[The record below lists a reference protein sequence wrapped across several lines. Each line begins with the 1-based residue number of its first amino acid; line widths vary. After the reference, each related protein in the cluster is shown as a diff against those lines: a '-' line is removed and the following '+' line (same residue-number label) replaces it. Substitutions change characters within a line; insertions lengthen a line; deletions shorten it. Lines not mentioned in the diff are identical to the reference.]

1 MKMLAIGLSLSAII
15 ATAAASQTPSQ
26 NNSTAARTGPTRIDV
41 PYGDARPIIES
52 LREELL
58 PTELRA
64 RTSAQRQSMWPGW
77 VAARDKTIRAR
88 VTQGDEDSIFNF
100 LLFGTSFTAQP
111 RVRDV
116 LDSVRNAATARIV
129 QQRLDDMVAG
139 LAMPGGNE
147 RLRLVRDFVERK
159 RIAPDTAEGKRQARL
174 YLVDV
179 VARVVKERDA
189 YERTTRSVQ
198 VDPAAKLATHSTLY
212 HDRGLSSDTSIF
224 PSFAIE
230 QALRAIR
237 GDKMLGNAS
246 IRRVAI
252 VGPGLD
258 FTDKEDGYD
267 FYPLQTI
274 QPLAAID
281 SLVRLQL
288 ATRDQLRVT
297 TFDLSP
303 RVNGHLRIARER
315 ALAGSGYVLTLPRN
329 QDERWSLELLS
340 YWRTM
345 GDRIGRDA
353 PAVAAPP
360 NAGHVELRSV
370 RVDPAVV
377 LATGAEDVNVVLQ
390 RRLSNPAETFDLIIA
405 TNVLVYYD
413 VFEQSLALANL
424 AAMLR
429 RGGLLLSNNVLT
441 ELPATPMT
449 SVGFTDVGYTDAGDG
464 DRIIWYRRDD

>member
-1 MKMLAIGLSLSAII
+1 MKILAIGLSLSAII

-26 NNSTAARTGPTRIDV
+26 NNSTAGRTGTTRINI
-41 PYGDARPIIES
+41 PYADARPIIES

-58 PTELRA
+58 PAELRA
-64 RTSAQRQSMWPGW
+64 TTSAQRQSMWPGW
-77 VAARDKTIRAR
+77 VAARDETIRAR
-88 VTQGDEDSIFNF
+88 VAQGDEDSIFNF
-100 LLFGTSFTAQP
+100 LLFGTTFTTQP

-129 QQRLDDMVAG
+129 QQRLDDMVSG

-147 RLRLVRDFVERK
+147 RLQLVRDLVERK

-198 VDPAAKLATHSTLY
+198 LDPAAKLATHSTLY

-237 GDKMLGNAS
+237 GDKMLGDGT
-246 IRRVAI
+246 IRRVAV

-258 FTDKEDGYD
+258 FTDKEGGYD

-315 ALAGSGYVLTLPRN
+315 ALAGSGYMLTLPRN
-329 QDERWSLELLS
+329 QDERWSPELLS

-345 GDRIGRDA
+345 GDRVGRDA
-353 PAVAAPP
+353 PAVAAPL

-377 LATGAEDVNVVLQ
+377 LATGAEDINVVLQ

-429 RGGLLLSNNVLT
+429 RGGLLLSNNVLP

-464 DRIIWYRRDD
+464 DRIIWYRRDN